1 MLANAFDEAEEN
13 YDKLLPSNI
22 SILIKDGT
30 VDRLNI
36 IEMMQHIIDD
46 TEKRRGWRE
55 IDQNTME
62 KRLGEALDDLINI
75 LLIVDG
81 LRGFGYSTTRE
92 RDAFILK
99 NAKIEL
105 EAMKKKQ
112 LAIKAA
118 VNTEFN
124 YFADTVLPHTLFMV
138 SKDLQEELTQR
149 EDERFDFLNKKV
161 VQLGTQLLTY
171 EESLERVKVTKYLHA
186 FDSEKMEKIEL
197 KDFVDQVPLS
207 QYGMTNFAITTC
219 RNEVVVLTGGRTFEH
234 YKDAKKNI
242 RDGEFDNEEHY
253 AESQK
258 AWLHDPVSEEW
269 Q

>member
-105 EAMKKKQ
+105 EAMKKK
-112 LAIKAA
+112 
-118 VNTEFN
+118 
-124 YFADTVLPHTLFMV
+124 
-138 SKDLQEELTQR
+138 
-149 EDERFDFLNKKV
+149 
-161 VQLGTQLLTY
+161 
-171 EESLERVKVTKYLHA
+171 
-186 FDSEKMEKIEL
+186 
-197 KDFVDQVPLS
+197 
-207 QYGMTNFAITTC
+207 
-219 RNEVVVLTGGRTFEH
+219 
-234 YKDAKKNI
+234 
-242 RDGEFDNEEHY
+242 
-253 AESQK
+253 
-258 AWLHDPVSEEW
+258 
-269 Q
+269 

>member
-197 KDFVDQVPLS
+197 KDFVDQVPQF